1 MKKFFLFLTLFATA
15 ISMSAQE
22 MKVTAF
28 DWDMMDLSAQT
39 HAVTDKEGKVCALL
53 KVEIAQA
60 NVNFVGNVVGTPTNK
75 TGEYWVYLTDGA
87 EALTVKTENCGV
99 VKYTFPQPLKSKQTY
114 ILTIEI
120 PLPKTMDDAKK
131 MVHGAHILEFEKVK
145 GNLDVNKIIHVRTE
159 SVYPTGQSLVDN
171 AIREYINEEL
181 GGSYVGSLKDGK
193 SMMLH
198 YAQKKL
204 AENRE
209 DAQERYNEK
218 MPEYRTD
225 DFSYRFL
232 DSIYVAFENE
242 KLITLRHYVFEYSG
256 GAEAFTT
263 SYSVTFRK
271 SDGRIFDYGMMKNL
285 GTSSFRRLFI
295 EGLKEAIS
303 QNLRIKIET
312 DKELLKWITIP
323 FPENYGPIYYDED
336 NQIDYDRWNA
346 TQVEQAINDIELPD
360 MEHGFDR
367 GEVFVSSEGVTFV
380 YPSYGISGNLDPWNT
395 RLKCTIKFKDIRP
408 FVISTIASCLPNE

>member
-1 MKKFFLFLTLFATA
+1 MKKFFLFLTLFTTA
-15 ISMSAQE
+15 LSMTAQE
-22 MKVTAF
+22 LKIKAF
-28 DWDMMDLSAQT
+28 DWDMMDISAQT
-39 HAVTDKEGKVCALL
+39 HPVTDKEGKACALL
-53 KVEIAQA
+53 KVGIAQA
-60 NVNFVGNVVGTPTNK
+60 NVTFAGNVVGTPTNK

-87 EALTVKTENCGV
+87 ETLTVKTENYGV

-120 PLPKTMDDAKK
+120 PLSKTMDDAKK
-131 MVHGAHILEFEKVK
+131 IVHGAHNLEFEKAT
-145 GNLDVNKIIHVRTE
+145 GNLDVNKIIHVHIE

-181 GGSYVGSLKDGK
+181 GGSYIGNLRDGK
-193 SMMLH
+193 SMMQH

-204 AENRE
+204 TENRE

-242 KLITLRHYVFEYSG
+242 KLITLRHYVYEYNG

-271 SDGRIFDYGMMKNL
+271 SDGRMFDYGMMKNL
-285 GTSSFRRLFI
+285 NTTSFRRIFV
-295 EGLKEAIS
+295 ESLKEALS
-303 QNLRIKIET
+303 QNLKRKIVT

-323 FPENYGPIYYDED
+323 FPENYGPVNYDED
-336 NQIDYDRWNA
+336 DNIDYGSWNT

-367 GEVFVSSEGVTFV
+367 GEVFISSEGVTFV
-380 YPSYGISGNLDPWNT
+380 YPSNSISSNLDPWNT
-395 RLKCTIKFKDIRP
+395 RLKCTIKFKDIRS
-408 FVISTIASCLPNE
+408 FVISTIATCLPNE